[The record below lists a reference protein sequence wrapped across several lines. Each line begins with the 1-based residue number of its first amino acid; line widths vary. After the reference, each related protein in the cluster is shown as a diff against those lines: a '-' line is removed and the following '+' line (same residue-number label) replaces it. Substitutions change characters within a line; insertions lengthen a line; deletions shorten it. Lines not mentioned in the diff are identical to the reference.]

1 MLADAKHY
9 RAELVNLARSLISP
23 RIFIQTARL
32 FLALVLWRLSRR
44 FIPVPWLYPSSVR
57 QVFRSISTPLRAP
70 TLPGEISAP
79 DIPQDTSLKLASGT
93 FNLVLEGKPNWRQ
106 HFDDV
111 EMLVSLHRWG
121 WLTHMLTDE
130 EQVGPAVAENGI
142 ALMRSWLAEF
152 GPLPEGVISESYTV
166 SERLANASLFF
177 RVVEGRWD
185 SAPTDIRPALAQAR
199 NWLVGNLE
207 YSPFQTGN
215 HVVNNARAIYLFGVA
230 TGDAGARDLC
240 FEIFRRELPTLLLP
254 DGFLREGSSH
264 YHLLFCRWLL
274 EVWLAAEES
283 GDHNMMDLIDPFLR
297 SALPV
302 CSFFEIETADGPDFI
317 TFGDVSPDC
326 APDWLAG
333 LPASALARRFL
344 NSASPRHVKSK
355 GWSRLFSS
363 LSQHEG
369 AAPIEQPMADTEKVD
384 SDTPVFRN
392 FEASGFARFD
402 GWGWTAIFH
411 NELPGTSGIASHS
424 HQDALS
430 FVLYSEGREVLLD
443 PGRLSYEA
451 DEISH
456 FAAGAAGHNSLMVD
470 GFPALLSN
478 RDFFLPSAYRQAR
491 LSVSWVDD
499 GNDGFRISIAHN
511 GYSRIK
517 GARVGQHVR
526 CVAFSADRCIVTD
539 SLSGKGMNTIE
550 WDWHFDAAFTA
561 GKQVRGGILARHED
575 AGLVASIEPV
585 APGAAFRTL
594 TESDNPVGGWC
605 FPSYGT
611 KAPALSVR
619 QSVNCSYP
627 VNARVT
633 ITRGA
638 SA

>member
-1 MLADAKHY
+1 MLADAKHH
-9 RAELVNLARSLISP
+9 RAELVNLARSLKSP
-23 RIFIQTARL
+23 RIFIQTAGL
-32 FLALVLWRLSRR
+32 FLALVLWRMSRR

-57 QVFRSISTPLRAP
+57 QAFRSIDTPLLAP
-70 TLPGEISAP
+70 ILPGRVAAA
-79 DIPQDTSLKLASGT
+79 DIPQGTSLKLASGT
-93 FNLVLEGKPNWRQ
+93 FDLVQQGNPNWRQ

-121 WLTHMLTDE
+121 WLMHMLTDE
-130 EQVGPAVAENGI
+130 EQVGPAVAENGV

-185 SAPTDIRPALAQAR
+185 SVPEDVSPALAQAR
-199 NWLVGNLE
+199 DWLVGNLE

-230 TGDAGARDLC
+230 TRDACARDLC
-240 FEIFRRELPTLLLP
+240 FEIFRRELPRLLLP

-274 EVWLAAEES
+274 EIWLAAKES
-283 GDHNMMDLIDPFLR
+283 GDHSMVDLIDPFLR

-302 CSFFEIETADGPDFI
+302 CSFFEIETADGPDFV

-344 NSASPRHVKSK
+344 NSASQEHIKPK

-363 LSQHEG
+363 LSQQEG
-369 AAPIEQPMADTEKVD
+369 TAPSEEPLADRERTD
-384 SDTPVFRN
+384 SGSPVFRN
-392 FEASGFARFD
+392 FEASGFSRFD

-411 NELPGTSGIASHS
+411 NEPPGTSGIASHS
-424 HQDALS
+424 HHDALS

-451 DEISH
+451 DKISR

-526 CVAFSADRCIVTD
+526 CVEFSADRCIVTD

-550 WDWHFDAAFTA
+550 WDWHFVAAFKA
-561 GKQVRGGILARHED
+561 EKESRLGISARDED

-585 APGAAFRTL
+585 APGAEFLALR
-594 TESDNPVGGWC
+594 ESDNPVGGWR

-627 VNARVT
+627 VTARVT

>member
-1 MLADAKHY
+1 MLADAKHH
-9 RAELVNLARSLISP
+9 RAELVNLVRSLISP
-23 RIFIQTARL
+23 RIFIQTAGL

-57 QVFRSISTPLRAP
+57 QAFRSISTSMRAP
-70 TLPGEISAP
+70 VLPGTISAP
-79 DIPQDTSLKLASGT
+79 DIPEGISLKLASGT
-93 FNLVLEGKPNWRQ
+93 FSLVHQGKPKWRQ

-121 WLTHMLTDE
+121 WLMHMLTDE
-130 EQVGPAVAENGI
+130 EQVDPAVAKNGI

-152 GPLPEGVISESYTV
+152 GPLPEGVVSESYTV
-166 SERLANASLFF
+166 AERLANASLFF

-199 NWLVGNLE
+199 DWLVGNLE

-274 EVWLAAEES
+274 EVWVAAEES
-283 GDHNMMDLIDPFLR
+283 GDHSMVDLIDPFLR
-297 SALPV
+297 SALAQ
-302 CSFFEIETADGPDFI
+302 CSFFEIETADGLDFV

-333 LPASALARRFL
+333 LSRSALARRFL
-344 NSASPRHVKSK
+344 NGTSNGHVESN

-369 AAPIEQPMADTEKVD
+369 KAPAEELMTDTVRTDTE
-384 SDTPVFRN
+384 TPAFQN

-411 NELPGTSGIASHS
+411 NEPPGTPGIASHS
-424 HQDALS
+424 HHDALS
-430 FVLYSEGREVLLD
+430 FVLYCEGREVLLD
-443 PGRLSYEA
+443 PGRLSYGA
-451 DEISH
+451 DEISR
-456 FAAGAAGHNSLMVD
+456 FAAGAAGHNSLLVE
-470 GFPALLSN
+470 GFPSLLSN
-478 RDFFLPSAYRQAR
+478 RDFFLPSAYRQAH
-491 LSVSWVDD
+491 LSVAWVDD
-499 GNDGFRISIAHN
+499 GNEGFRISIAHN
-511 GYSRIK
+511 GYSRIT

-526 CVAFSADRCIVTD
+526 CVEFFADRCIVTD
-539 SLSGKGMNTIE
+539 SLSGEGTNKIE
-550 WDWHFDAAFTA
+550 WNWHFNAAFKA
-561 GKQVRGGILARHED
+561 RKEGSAGILANHKE
-575 AGLVASIEPV
+575 AGVIASIEPV
-585 APGAAFRTL
+585 APDAELHSLR
-594 TESDNPVGGWC
+594 ENENPVGGWR
-605 FPSYGT
+605 FPSYGA

-619 QSVNCSYP
+619 QSVDCSYP

-633 ITRGA
+633 ITRGV